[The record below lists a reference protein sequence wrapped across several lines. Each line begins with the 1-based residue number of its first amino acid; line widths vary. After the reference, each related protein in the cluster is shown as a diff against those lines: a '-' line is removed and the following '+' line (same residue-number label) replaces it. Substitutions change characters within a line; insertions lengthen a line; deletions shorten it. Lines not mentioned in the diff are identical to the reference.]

1 MPCATSRAVRMM
13 ARMQMRSMSLTWH
26 ECRWLMPCA
35 TSRAVRMMARMQMRS
50 MSRVL
55 RFMKMPLEMMSVREP
70 CRQ

>member
-1 MPCATSRAVRMM
+1 
-13 ARMQMRSMSLTWH
+13 
-26 ECRWLMPCA
+26 MPCA